1 MTPAIDVRTR
11 LRGGIAIAV
20 LAAAVALPAQA
31 AAQNDCSKSHSD
43 PTAAQ
48 YCPQSNVLNEDTTG
62 NSPSTSETAPVATPV
77 SSPET
82 APVATSSSGGSLPF
96 TGLDVGILVLA
107 AALLT
112 GTGLLLRRLTAPGA
126 PKS

>member
-1 MTPAIDVRTR
+1 MTSATDVRTR

-31 AAQNDCSKSHSD
+31 VAQNDCSKSHSD

-48 YCPQSNVLNEDTTG
+48 YCPQSDVLNEDTGG
-62 NSPSTSETAPVATPV
+62 NSPTTTSETSPV
-77 SSPET
+77 SSVES

-107 AALLT
+107 AAVLT
-112 GTGLLLRRLTAPGA
+112 GAGLMLRRLTAPGA